1 MRINRDI
8 PNSTGY
14 TSALYIRQMMIIL
27 TNIPFGEPKINE
39 INLLRLAIHADTKIL
54 RLNIPMQVAFQM
66 HILKS
71 FNQLFHQHESSFD
84 GKGPPTLLEQL
95 LKVGTQQI
103 HD

>member
-8 PNSTGY
+8 PDSAGY
-14 TSALYIRQMMIIL
+14 TSPLYIRQMMIIL
-27 TNIPFGEPKINE
+27 TNIPFGQSKINDK
-39 INLLRLAIHADTKIL
+39 NLLGLAIRAHTKIL

-71 FNQLFHQHESSFD
+71 FNQLFHQHESSLD
-84 GKGPPTLLEQL
+84 RKGPPTLLQQL
-95 LKVGTQQI
+95 LKVRTQQI